1 MTDLET
7 AARKFC
13 DAVEFDMNGRDG
25 RGGNGGLMSDT
36 TLRACHEVQA
46 ILNAQETQDL
56 EQRHITQ
63 GMAMA
68 AAIVERA
75 FDNSTVALEI
85 LNAAGL
91 TTLQKLQEAGV
102 EEVDVEALKK
112 VIDRDLE
119 RDHCVACSKMLE
131 PGDLVYVEH
140 GEGGYICA
148 DCTGD
153 DPESF
158 VGEDGEPL
166 RPGEP
171 IPTPFAYGR

>member
-1 MTDLET
+1 MTDLKT
-7 AARKFC
+7 AARKLC

-25 RGGNGGLMSDT
+25 RGGNGGLMSDA

-46 ILNAQETQDL
+46 ILN
-56 EQRHITQ
+56 Q
-63 GMAMA
+63 GPDVFQIGDRTMAL
-68 AAIVERA
+68 V
-75 FDNSTVALEI
+75 FTP
-85 LNAAGL
+85 AGL
-91 TTLQKLQEAGV
+91 TDVSDLQKVFDVIEAALSTMD
-102 EEVDVEALKK
+102 EERH
-112 VIDRDLE
+112 IDLL
-119 RDHCVACSKMLE
+119 RDHCVSCSKMLE

-166 RPGEP
+166 KPGEP
-171 IPTPFAYGR
+171 IPTPFEYDR